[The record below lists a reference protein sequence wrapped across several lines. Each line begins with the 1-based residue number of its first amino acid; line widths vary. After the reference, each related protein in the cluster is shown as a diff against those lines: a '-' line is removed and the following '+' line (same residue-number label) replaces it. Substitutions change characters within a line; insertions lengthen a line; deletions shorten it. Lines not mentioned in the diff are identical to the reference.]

1 MSKPLPSQKGGHNAK
16 EGTHVQY
23 AFRLFMAGKGP
34 NSQKALANL
43 RSLCQVYLAGRYAIE
58 TVDVVQDFEAAVRDN
73 ILVTPALILVA
84 PLPRVMVL
92 GNLSDLPT
100 VLAALRVAD
109 FPISSAKR
117 TEKSAEGDS

>member
-1 MSKPLPSQKGGHNAK
+1 LSKSPRAKPAAK
-16 EGTHVQY
+16 EPKSDHY
-23 AFRLFMAGKGP
+23 LLRLFMAGSGA

-43 RSLCQVYLAGRYAIE
+43 RSLCQEHLQGRYTIE
-58 TVDVVQDFEAAVRDN
+58 TVDVIHDFESAVKEN

-84 PLPRVMVL
+84 PLPRVVVL

-109 FPISSAKR
+109 
-117 TEKSAEGDS
+117 GDL